1 MKNEFF
7 PIELFLNFCIVKFD
21 DVKIDKI
28 NDDNL
33 FVVILKNLA
42 INSLEESEVF
52 LEGENVIK
60 NLESVKIFEKEIS
73 VEKIE

>member
-33 FVVILKNLA
+33 FVIILKNLA

-60 NLESVKIFEKEIS
+60 NLESVKIFEKDIS

>member
-42 INSLEESEVF
+42 INSLEES
-52 LEGENVIK
+52 
-60 NLESVKIFEKEIS
+60 
-73 VEKIE
+73 